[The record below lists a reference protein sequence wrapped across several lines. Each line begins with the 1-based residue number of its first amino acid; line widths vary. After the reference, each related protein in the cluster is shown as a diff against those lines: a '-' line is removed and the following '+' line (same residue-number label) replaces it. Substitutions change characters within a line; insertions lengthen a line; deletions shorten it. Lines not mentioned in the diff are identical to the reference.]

1 MSFVSTR
8 TATAVAAGAALG
20 FGMLVAQSATAAA
33 APAQSSYPQ
42 VVSPQSDLSPYQVQ
56 VRDRIG
62 CANAWPMVSCDAPD
76 EDVPPQVTL
85 VEPGTELVDPGTE
98 LVDPGTSLFGPAAA
112 SVESLP
118 AGALHQVYYPLE
130 PDDGVISHPL
140 DPDMPWM

>member
-1 MSFVSTR
+1 MSFINNR

-20 FGMLVAQSATAAA
+20 FGILVAQSATAAA
-33 APAQSSYPQ
+33 APAQETFPQ
-42 VVSPQSDLSPYQVQ
+42 VVSPQSELSPYKVE

-62 CANAWPMVSCDAPD
+62 CANAWPMVACDAPD

-85 VEPGTELVDPGTE
+85 VEPGTTLVE
-98 LVDPGTSLFGPAAA
+98 PGTSLYGPASA
-112 SVESLP
+112 SVDSLP
-118 AGALHQVYYPLE
+118 AGTMHQVNYPLE

>member
-1 MSFVSTR
+1 MSFVNTR

-42 VVSPQSDLSPYQVQ
+42 VVSPQSELSPYQVQ

-85 VEPGTELVDPGTE
+85 VEPGTD

-112 SVESLP
+112 SVESLS